1 MIVERSGSK
10 VLLNPRL
17 RPKPQ
22 DARTPVRGPRACL
35 TLTLQG
41 ARLPLKTESVFECVT
56 ADARGASREP
66 HTLTRDERPTRADGR
81 GYLPSK

>member
-56 ADARGASREP
+56 RAARRANR
-66 HTLTRDERPTRADGR
+66 TLTRDERPTRADGR